1 MSKLNRGDTVYLKI
15 GRDQQGLK
23 GGEELSFLALMP
35 VWPDTMERGV
45 YVMDSMGNYFA
56 IDAHDLTTQKPVANQ
71 KIVIVAEGKT
81 TKAMRYVDNK
91 LADVAFAKC
100 SPDDEY
106 DFDIGALLALVRL
119 TGVTDKAHL
128 HQEKDKPEPS
138 YREGDYVRVVKDNVG
153 HGFPIGS
160 IVQLHD
166 WHTDCGGYWKGT
178 GYTTHTHKIEDC
190 YCIPEDEVEF
200 VSSCTGD
207 TRTDDNDEWI
217 EF

>member
-1 MSKLNRGDTVYLKI
+1 MSKLNRGDIVYLKN

-23 GGEELSFLALMP
+23 GGEELMFLEAMP
-35 VWPDTMERGV
+35 FCPDMIERGV
-45 YVMDSMGNYFA
+45 YVMDSMGDIFA
-56 IDAHDLTTQKPVANQ
+56 IDAPDLTTQKPVTNQ
-71 KIVIVAEGKT
+71 KIVIVADGKT

-128 HQEKDKPEPS
+128 HQEEEKPEPS

-153 HGFPIGS
+153 HGFPIGT
-160 IVQLHD
+160 IIQLHD
-166 WHTDCGGYWKGT
+166 WSTDCGGYWKGT
-178 GYTTHTHKIEDC
+178 GYTTHTHKIDDE
-190 YCIPEDEVEF
+190 YCITEGEVEF

-207 TRTDDNDEWI
+207 THTDAG

>member
-1 MSKLNRGDTVYLKI
+1 MSKLKCGDVVYLKK
-15 GRDQQGLK
+15 GRDQQGLE
-23 GGEELSFLALMP
+23 GGEELEIIEPKPFLRDMMDQDIL
-35 VWPDTMERGV
+35 
-45 YVMDSMGNYFA
+45 VMDSMGDIFA
-56 IDAHDLTTQKPVANQ
+56 IDAHDLTTQKPVTNQ

-119 TGVTDKAHL
+119 TGLTDKAHL
-128 HQEKDKPEPS
+128 HQEKDEPEPS

-153 HGFPIGS
+153 HGFPIGT

-190 YCIPEDEVEF
+190 YCITEDEVEF
-200 VSSCTGD
+200 VSTCTGD
-207 TRTDDNDEWI
+207 THTDAG